1 MGKKLKEAYTVGL
14 FLLYLAVQLTELR
27 ISGNKRKNSTLG
39 IKWKT
44 SSYLTFLRSSLP
56 SPLPPSNLSIK
67 FSYFACTAYARLFYY
82 SMPCKRC
89 RRGSNFFFSE
99 MPVNRTREGWRR
111 EEVVKNKNFFRA
123 RNFEKKSNNNNNLHL
138 HDFIS
143 SECEKK
149 RGESV
154 FNTTK

>member
-1 MGKKLKEAYTVGL
+1 MENVFLFNFPPLFSPPSLQSFNKI
-14 FLLYLAVQLTELR
+14 FLLCLHRVH
-27 ISGNKRKNSTLG
+27 
-39 IKWKT
+39 
-44 SSYLTFLRSSLP
+44 
-56 SPLPPSNLSIK
+56 
-67 FSYFACTAYARLFYY
+67 ARLFYY